1 MSSDTD
7 NVQKTFKTCPVHGTS
22 YVYSIT
28 DASGTR
34 YTNGCPLCEAEK
46 RCQAAFGQA
55 LIPARFTDQT
65 FETYEVTNDG
75 QRAAV
80 TLCRDFVKRF
90 GDYRKTGHG
99 LLLTGRPGT
108 GKTHLACSL
117 LKEIIAG
124 KKAALYTSLDQVFTA
139 VKATWN

>member
-80 TLCRDFVKRF
+80 TLCPRLCEAFR
-90 GDYRKTGHG
+90 G
-99 LLLTGRPGT
+99 LP
-108 GKTHLACSL
+108 
-117 LKEIIAG
+117 
-124 KKAALYTSLDQVFTA
+124 
-139 VKATWN
+139 

>member
-1 MSSDTD
+1 MTSNAD
-7 NVQKTFKTCPVHGTS
+7 NVQKTFKTCPIHGTS

-65 FETYEVTNDG
+65 FETYGSDER
-75 QRAAV
+75 RAKGRCKPLPG
-80 TLCRDFVKRF
+80 LCEAFR
-90 GDYRKTGHG
+90 G
-99 LLLTGRPGT
+99 
-108 GKTHLACSL
+108 
-117 LKEIIAG
+117 
-124 KKAALYTSLDQVFTA
+124 
-139 VKATWN
+139 

>member
-7 NVQKTFKTCPVHGTS
+7 NVQKTIKTCPVHGTS

-55 LIPARFTDQT
+55 LIPVRFTDQT

-75 QRAAV
+75 QKAAV
-80 TLCRDFVKRF
+80 SLCRDFVRRF

-108 GKTHLACSL
+108 GKRIWLVLC
-117 LKEIIAG
+117 
-124 KKAALYTSLDQVFTA
+124 
-139 VKATWN
+139 

>member
-7 NVQKTFKTCPVHGTS
+7 NVQKTIKTCPVHGTS

-108 GKTHLACSL
+108 GKTHLAERDYCRKESSALHLSGSSL
-117 LKEIIAG
+117 YGCEG
-124 KKAALYTSLDQVFTA
+124 NMELDG
-139 VKATWN
+139 